1 MSTTT
6 TNYNTAKDK
15 KDEVVSRTYGEG
27 SGVGS
32 KSNIERLAEDY
43 VNSNYESFTKGSDYE
58 SLAKR
63 YSDQGRKAMEDTMGQ
78 VAARTGG
85 LASSYAT
92 TAGQQA
98 YGDWMGRLEDAARSL
113 YDSQMAEKASKLGVA
128 QNMYDRGY
136 NEWNDQR
143 DFDYGVAQDDIKLG
157 QYEDSVIDAN
167 NEQILNDYT
176 NDVYAD
182 MSLASDE
189 DLASMT
195 YDEYIK
201 EYPAPKGFDKR
212 DFELLKQQVM
222 AGRTSDNA
230 VTDWREGYEPTFEI
244 EETEAKL
251 EAGYWSPNLL
261 KNYEA
266 AYGESYFAKKF
277 NDTDWEAIK
286 AQPRETKERMY
297 PVYESAIDAWLA
309 YDEAG
314 CQDYIKSL
322 PDDHPLVEYINSIG
336 QDTNID
342 NEGVDIPE
350 SESPTKSG
358 DNVGEPPKKNG
369 NSNTGVNIGAAAVA
383 AGGLTAAG
391 LVGALGGKL
400 FTSMGKDKYDPF
412 GTGR

>member
-1 MSTTT
+1 MAITT

-27 SGVGS
+27 GGVGS

-43 VNSNYESFTKGSDYE
+43 VNSNYESFTQGSDYE

-63 YSDQGRKAMEDTMGQ
+63 YSDQGRKAMDDTVGQ

-92 TAGQQA
+92 TASQQA
-98 YGDWMGRLEDAARSL
+98 YGDWMGKLEDAARSL

-128 QNMYDRGY
+128 QNMYDREY
-136 NEWNDQR
+136 KEWNDQR
-143 DFDYGVAQDDIKLG
+143 KFDYDAAQDNITDAK
-157 QYEDSVIDAN
+157 YEDSVIDAN

-222 AGRTSDNA
+222 ASKAASED
-230 VTDWREGYEPTFEI
+230 
-244 EETEAKL
+244 EEFTRYIYTGTQDDL
-251 EAGYWSPNLL
+251 GN
-261 KNYEA
+261 NVFM
-266 AYGESYFAKKF
+266 YGEGGKTFSFGQGVNPYTGSI
-277 NDTDWEAIK
+277 N
-286 AQPRETKERMY
+286 
-297 PVYESAIDAWLA
+297 
-309 YDEAG
+309 
-314 CQDYIKSL
+314 
-322 PDDHPLVEYINSIG
+322 PDV
-336 QDTNID
+336 
-342 NEGVDIPE
+342 
-350 SESPTKSG
+350 
-358 DNVGEPPKKNG
+358 KNG
-369 NSNTGVNIGAAAVA
+369 TWSNGYQPNNINGEKLSKTGITDVINGVTQNVWQTPDGSKWIWDG
-383 AGGLTAAG
+383 TQN
-391 LVGALGGKL
+391 
-400 FTSMGKDKYDPF
+400 KYLMYED
-412 GTGR
+412 